1 MTTREQ
7 LRQAILD
14 NDYELAAVLL
24 PELPRTPHS
33 REEAGDIQQLLLWAL
48 QMTRMNRAHDAARL
62 ADQIRASAYNP
73 RNSGT
78 SPTWELDA

>member
-1 MTTREQ
+1 MTTQEQ

-14 NDYELAAVLL
+14 NQYGLAESLL
-24 PELPRTPHS
+24 SKLPRTPQS
-33 REEAGDIQQLLLWAL
+33 LQEAGEITQLLVWAL
-48 QMTRMNRAHDAARL
+48 QMMRMNRAHDAARL

-73 RNSGT
+73 RNSET

>member
-14 NDYELAAVLL
+14 NEYELAESLL
-24 PELPRTPHS
+24 SELPRIPQS
-33 REEAGDIQQLLLWAL
+33 LQEAGEIQQLLIWAL
-48 QMTRMNRAHDAARL
+48 QMTRMNHAHDAARL
-62 ADQIRASAYNP
+62 ADQIRASAYNS
-73 RNSGT
+73 RNPAT